1 MIDKGYCSYYN
12 VFMRDCHD
20 LSAMRF
26 QGHRVLMVER
36 SPVIFHRVI
45 VVLALFLFVLLSIDS
60 HVWGQSIS
68 SVRSFDGGVTP
79 LFTLPGPG
87 SLYIDN
93 QGTQGFLYNP
103 GNNFQSFSFRNP
115 TTGQAWSGAVTT
127 LGPQLSIGLIQGANQ
142 VGSPLVLPAPPRQ
155 TAPLPSIQSNI
166 LDDIP

>member
-1 MIDKGYCSYYN
+1 
-12 VFMRDCHD
+12 MRYQGDRVKQAILPVSMLPVA
-20 LSAMRF
+20 LS
-26 QGHRVLMVER
+26 
-36 SPVIFHRVI
+36 
-45 VVLALFLFVLLSIDS
+45 VLAVLLFAIPSLNS
-60 HVWGQSIS
+60 QAWGQSIS

-79 LFTLPGPG
+79 LFRGPGLG

-103 GNNFQSFSFRNP
+103 GNNFQSYNFRNP

-142 VGSPLVLPAPPRQ
+142 TGSPIVLPGPRQ
-155 TAPLPSIQSNI
+155 TAPLPSIQSTI